1 MRNTKNSPWIQ
12 RMTEIEIVTVPV
24 SRWLSP
30 LLRFFFGSF
39 FFLSHCTYFHVYTHI
54 SRQTHTHT
62 HTCLCSFTR
71 HPFSP
76 SSPSALGVLV
86 YSHLISRVVVCCC
99 LQTRRR
105 GVLTKRERER
115 GKGKRE
121 RERERREEEH
131 NGWNLHRIYCCNRPA
146 SSPEC
151 ARPALESASKDDDDD
166 NTGNGCEPTS
176 SSRPWRR

>member
-1 MRNTKNSPWIQ
+1 
-12 RMTEIEIVTVPV
+12 MTEIEIVTVPV

-30 LLRFFFGSF
+30 LLRFFLV
-39 FFLSHCTYFHVYTHI
+39 LSSSYPIVHTSMYILIY
-54 SRQTHTHT
+54 QDKHTHT

>member
-62 HTCLCSFTR
+62 HMFVFLHATPILTFFTQCFGGTSV
-71 HPFSP
+71 FS
-76 SSPSALGVLV
+76 
-86 YSHLISRVVVCCC
+86 SHLACGR
-99 LQTRRR
+99 LLLLADATKRRAH
-105 GVLTKRERER
+105 KERERER
-115 GKGKRE
+115 KREERE
-121 RERERREEEH
+121 RERETRGGAQWME
-131 NGWNLHRIYCCNRPA
+131 P
-146 SSPEC
+146 SPDLLLQQACELPRMRA
-151 ARPALESASKDDDDD
+151 ARA
-166 NTGNGCEPTS
+166 
-176 SSRPWRR
+176 